1 VLIVCVS
8 NYGFLSFIGL
18 DLICRSGGLIGAITM
33 VALQNMLQYLKK
45 HVKIPDDMDWE
56 LALRLSVTADESDL
70 AFDLAIQ

>member
-1 VLIVCVS
+1 VQL
-8 NYGFLSFIGL
+8 L
-18 DLICRSGGLIGAITM
+18 M